1 MQLVLRHVINRSHPD
16 WTECDRLLKSANTVR
31 NQGLYLQRQSWFY
44 GHGVIRFG
52 KTEQYKNIDN
62 FMQQTDVYRLL
73 PAFLSQQ
80 VMMSVNAEWTSFFE
94 AIKAYNLEPDK
105 FKGRPKP
112 PNYKPRDGRYL
123 VNFPNTR
130 VYKKAK
136 KAGIIHL
143 STTVIKIQSEHSHNF
158 DCVRIIPA
166 CGCYIIEVVYE
177 VGEPE
182 LESSEYVAG
191 LDLGVNN
198 LATVTS
204 NKPGFQT
211 ILVNGRPLKSVNQGF
226 NKFKAALTSTVKR
239 QSGIDFSR
247 RLENLTRRRNHIVDS
262 YLHRATAMICDAL
275 KLENI
280 SNLVI
285 GLNPDWKNEVKL
297 GKRNNQSFVGIP
309 YAKFISMLEYK
320 LKLLGIEVIVREE
333 SYTSKASFLDLDEIP
348 TYGRKPEG
356 WKSSGKRIH
365 RGLFKSSSGRII
377 NADVNGSY
385 NILRKEFPNAFS
397 KGIERGASHFLFKRQ
412 QGVHSGKHND
422 ELALEGRFP
431 VSTEHLK
438 F

>member
-1 MQLVLRHVINRSHPD
+1 MQLVERHVINQTHPD

-62 FMQQTDVYRLL
+62 FMQQTDAYRLL

-94 AIKAYNLEPDK
+94 AIKSYNLEPDK

-130 VYKKAK
+130 VYKKAL

-143 STTVIKIQSEHSHNF
+143 STTVIKIQSEHSHDF
-158 DCVRIIPA
+158 DCVRIVPA

-177 VGEPE
+177 VGLPE
-182 LESSEYVAG
+182 AENSEYVAG

-198 LATVTS
+198 LATITS
-204 NKPGFQT
+204 NKPGFQP
-211 ILVNGRPLKSVNQGF
+211 ILVNGRPLKSINQGF
-226 NKFKAALTSTVKR
+226 NKFKAVLTSKLKQT
-239 QSGIDFSR
+239 SGLDFSS
-247 RLENLTRRRNHIVDS
+247 RLENLTRRRNHMVDS
-262 YLHRATAMICDAL
+262 YLHRATAMISDLL
-275 KLENI
+275 KSANI
-280 SNLVI
+280 SKLVI
-285 GLNPDWKNEVKL
+285 GWNPDWKNEVEL
-297 GKRNNQSFVGIP
+297 GKRNNQNFVGIP
-309 YAKFISMLEYK
+309 FRKFISMLEYK
-320 LKLLGIEVIVREE
+320 LKLLGIKVIVREE

-348 TYGRKPEG
+348 TYGKKPEG
-356 WKSSGKRIH
+356 WKSSGRRIH
-365 RGLFKSSSGRII
+365 RGLFKSSLGRII

-397 KGIERGASHFLFKRQ
+397 KGIESAVVAPRKVNLVGFVRFCRLASKLPYPSQ
-412 QGVHSGKHND
+412 
-422 ELALEGRFP
+422 
-431 VSTEHLK
+431 T
-438 F
+438 